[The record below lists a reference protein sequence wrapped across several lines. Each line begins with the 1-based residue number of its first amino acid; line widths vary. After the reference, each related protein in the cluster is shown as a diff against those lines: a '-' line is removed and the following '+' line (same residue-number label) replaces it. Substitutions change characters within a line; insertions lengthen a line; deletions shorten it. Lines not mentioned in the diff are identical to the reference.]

1 MKKIDRVKP
10 RKRYRAARYPSHADP
25 DPTLH
30 PYPVPFPFHR
40 ELVRAVAGVGLA
52 ATLFGCEPKK
62 GSGAPPAPRAQ
73 QSPVP
78 PVLSERRE
86 LARVEG
92 AFPNPQN
99 PFVSKNSG
107 LPHRTSPY
115 GTGEPSYLS
124 DEIARKLIDR
134 VFKTEGFDL
143 APQVLYDTDG
153 VALRTSAYDRKRGI
167 GYVWASWP
175 TLDEDAIVSW
185 TRGDTGTGLP
195 EEPGTPE
202 RIRDWFKGR
211 DWRLQRLPPSLQG
224 EAARIQAMPDGP
236 EMAVAF
242 ARFSKAYHAE
252 LLSMEE
258 IKALDEA
265 PRRKEFIAVISQFD
279 GRHLTGYTAVRS
291 EAVKKLLA
299 ELEKTKEPDQ
309 VKEAWRRLAELDS
322 REVLSVLERNVRE
335 YIAWA
340 RSQGLQ

>member
-10 RKRYRAARYPSHADP
+10 RRRYGVARYPSHADP

-52 ATLFGCEPKK
+52 ATLFGCEP
-62 GSGAPPAPRAQ
+62 SRPQATIAPPAQ
-73 QSPVP
+73 QPPDEKKSPAP
-78 PVLSERRE
+78 APQTRDP
-86 LARVEG
+86 

-115 GTGEPSYLS
+115 GTGQPSYLG
-124 DEIARKLIDR
+124 DEAARKLIDR
-134 VFKTEGFDL
+134 IFKEEGFDL
-143 APQVLYDTDG
+143 APHVLYDQDG
-153 VALRTSAYDRKRGI
+153 VAFRASGYDRKRGI
-167 GYVWASWP
+167 GYVWAWWP
-175 TLDEDAIVSW
+175 TLDEDAIISW
-185 TRGDTGTGLP
+185 SHPATGLHEVP
-195 EEPGTPE
+195 SAPQT
-202 RIRDWFKGR
+202 IRDWFKAR

-224 EAARIQAMPDGP
+224 DAARIQAMPDGP
-236 EMAVAF
+236 EMAKAF

-258 IKALDEA
+258 IKALDQA
-265 PRRKEFIAVISQFD
+265 PGRKEFVAVISQFD
-279 GRHLTGYTAVRS
+279 GRHASRGWGDPNSDRLRQLVE
-291 EAVKKLLA
+291 EAKRTTDAKRAEAIHREIL
-299 ELEKTKEPDQ
+299 ELEARD
-309 VKEAWRRLAELDS
+309 
-322 REVLSVLERNVRE
+322 VLTVLERNVRE

>member
-10 RKRYRAARYPSHADP
+10 RKRYRVARYPSHADP

-52 ATLFGCEPKK
+52 ATLFGCEPEKE
-62 GSGAPPAPRAQ
+62 SGAPPARPPAPSEPQAQ
-73 QSPVP
+73 PPPESPKP
-78 PVLSERRE
+78 
-86 LARVEG
+86 

-115 GTGEPSYLS
+115 GTGQPSYMS
-124 DEIARKLIDR
+124 DEVARKLIDR
-134 VFKTEGFDL
+134 IFKEEGFDL
-143 APQVLYDTDG
+143 APQVLYDQDG
-153 VALRTSAYDRKRGI
+153 IAFRTSAYDRKRGI
-167 GYVWASWP
+167 GYVWAFWS

-185 TRGDTGTGLP
+185 STPGTGLHEVPSAP
-195 EEPGTPE
+195 EK
-202 RIRDWFKGR
+202 IRQWFKGR

-224 EAARIQAMPDGP
+224 EATRIQAMPDGP
-236 EMAVAF
+236 EMAKAF

-252 LLSMEE
+252 LLSMDEM
-258 IKALDEA
+258 KALDQA
-265 PRRKEFIAVISQFD
+265 PQRKEFIAVISQFD
-279 GRHLTGYTAVRS
+279 GRHVYSGWGVSNAAPL
-291 EAVKKLLA
+291 KKLLEEA
-299 ELEKTKEPDQ
+299 EKTKDAKQ
-309 VKEAWRRLAELDS
+309 VEAIYRKIHELEAQDT
-322 REVLSVLERNVRE
+322 LTVLERNVRE